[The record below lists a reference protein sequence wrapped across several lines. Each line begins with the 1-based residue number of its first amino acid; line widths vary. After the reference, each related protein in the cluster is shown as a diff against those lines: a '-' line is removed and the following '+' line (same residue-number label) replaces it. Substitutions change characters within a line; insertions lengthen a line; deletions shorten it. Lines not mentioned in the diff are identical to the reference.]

1 MDAQATPQPD
11 RAQERR
17 QQIMQA
23 ALACF
28 ARKGYH
34 KTTMDDIV
42 AESGLSKGTL
52 YWYFKSKDELFF
64 SLVNSFFLEMQQDL
78 DAIFEQPS
86 SATEKLRTLA
96 YEFARSYEEVAEFL
110 NVFFEFW
117 MQGTLNEQ
125 LNQLFHSMLSQY
137 RGIIAGIIEEGFKAG
152 EFKEVDANQLAV
164 TVMAAYDGLWFYKML
179 MPGEVDLDRASH
191 TFIETLLAGLVADEQ
206 EGGG

>member
-1 MDAQATPQPD
+1 MDTRATPQPD
-11 RAQERR
+11 RVQERR

-23 ALACF
+23 AMSCF

-52 YWYFKSKDELFF
+52 YWYFRSKDELFF
-64 SLVNSFFLEMQQDL
+64 SLVNSFFLEMQQDI
-78 DAIFEQPS
+78 DAIFEQDT
-86 SATEKLRTLA
+86 SATDKLRSIA

-117 MQGTLNEQ
+117 VQGTLNEQ
-125 LNQLFHSMLSQY
+125 LNQLFHSMLVEY
-137 RGIIAGIIEEGFKAG
+137 RGKLAGIIEEGVKAG
-152 EFKEVDANQLAV
+152 EFKKVDADQLAV

-179 MPGEVDLDRASH
+179 MPDEVDLDRASRA
-191 TFIETLLAGLVADEQ
+191 FIETLFTGLAADGGK
-206 EGGG
+206 GGG

>member
-1 MDAQATPQPD
+1 MDTQATPQPD
-11 RAQERR
+11 RVQERR

-23 ALACF
+23 AMSCF

-64 SLVNSFFLEMQQDL
+64 SLVNSFFLEVQQDM
-78 DAIFEQPS
+78 DAIFEQDTTAS
-86 SATEKLRTLA
+86 DKLHSMA
-96 YEFARSYEEVAEFL
+96 HEFARLYEEVAEFL

-125 LNQLFHSMLSQY
+125 LNQLFRSMLVEY
-137 RGIIAGIIEEGFKAG
+137 RGKLAGVIEEGEKTG
-152 EFKEVDANQLAV
+152 EFKKVDADQLAV

-179 MPGEVDLDRASH
+179 MPDEVDLDRASRA
-191 TFIETLLAGLVADEQ
+191 FIETLFAGLAADDGK
-206 EGGG
+206 GGG

>member
-1 MDAQATPQPD
+1 MGTQNTPQPD

-17 QQIMQA
+17 QQILDA

-42 AESGLSKGTL
+42 TESGLSKGTL

-64 SLVNSFFLEMQQDL
+64 SLINSFFLAMQQDL
-78 DAIFEQPS
+78 DGIFEQPV
-86 SATEKLRTLA
+86 SASDKLRTLA
-96 YEFARSYEEVAEFL
+96 HEFARFYEEVAEFL

-125 LNQLFHSMLSQY
+125 LNQLFHGMLTRY
-137 RGIIAGIIEEGFKAG
+137 RGMIAGIIEEGVKAG
-152 EFKEVDANQLAV
+152 EFKTVDAGQLALS
-164 TVMAAYDGLWFYKML
+164 VMAAYDGLWFYKML
-179 MPGEVDLDRASH
+179 MPDLVDLDRASQV
-191 TFIETLLAGLVADEQ
+191 FIETLFSGLAANEQ
-206 EGGG
+206 RQGQ

>member
-1 MDAQATPQPD
+1 MDTRATPQPD
-11 RAQERR
+11 RVQERR

-23 ALACF
+23 AMSCF

-52 YWYFKSKDELFF
+52 YWYFRSKDELFF
-64 SLVNSFFLEMQQDL
+64 SLVNSFFLEIQQDMN
-78 DAIFEQPS
+78 AIFEQDT
-86 SATEKLRTLA
+86 SATDKLHSLA
-96 YEFARSYEEVAEFL
+96 YEFARFYEEVAEFL

-125 LNQLFHSMLSQY
+125 LNQLFHSMLAEY
-137 RGIIAGIIEEGFKAG
+137 RGKIAGIIEEGMKAG
-152 EFKEVDANQLAV
+152 EFKKVDADQLAV

-179 MPGEVDLDRASH
+179 MPDEVDLDRASRA
-191 TFIETLLAGLVADEQ
+191 FIETLFTGLAADGGK
-206 EGGG
+206 GGG

>member
-1 MDAQATPQPD
+1 MTPQSD

-17 QQIMQA
+17 QQIMDA

-52 YWYFKSKDELFF
+52 YWYFRSKDELFF
-64 SLVNSFFLEMQQDL
+64 SLVNSVFLAIQQDM
-78 DAIFEQPS
+78 DAIFEQPT
-86 SATEKLRTLA
+86 SASQKLRGMA
-96 YEFARSYEEVAEFL
+96 NEFARFYEEVAQVL

-125 LNQLFHSMLSQY
+125 LNQLFHSMLSEY
-137 RGIIAGIIEEGFKAG
+137 RGVIGGVIEEGIQAG
-152 EFKEVDANQLAV
+152 EFKAVDADQLAV
-164 TVMAAYDGLWFYKML
+164 AVMAAYDGLWFYKML
-179 MPGEVDLDRASH
+179 MPDEVDLNRVSR
-191 TFIETLLAGLVADEQ
+191 TFIEALFSGLTAN
-206 EGGG
+206 GGERGS